1 MPGTYATPKAYNRI
15 GWIDVRAAEQPEW
28 AKIAVGI
35 SSRGNSINEQSQD
48 YYDME
53 GRGVAESEV
62 TSVAVT
68 RTFTGWRAIG
78 DKAQDAVMERLYDLD
93 NRTVDFIEC
102 YDNMEKD
109 AVNGRKGKAVLS
121 ITDDGSGDAQNRE
134 NISFALKILG
144 TPEKGTVTVT
154 NNVPTFT
161 PATAASGG

>member
-1 MPGTYATPKAYNRI
+1 MPGTYAKPKAYNRI
-15 GWIDVRAAEQPEW
+15 WWIDVRAAEQPEW

-78 DKAQDAVMERLYDLD
+78 DKAQDAVMENTQRSGVE
-93 NRTVDFIEC
+93 RPCCIA
-102 YDNMEKD
+102 KR
-109 AVNGRKGKAVLS
+109 RKKHRRGNS
-121 ITDDGSGDAQNRE
+121 
-134 NISFALKILG
+134 
-144 TPEKGTVTVT
+144 
-154 NNVPTFT
+154 
-161 PATAASGG
+161 

>member
-1 MPGTYATPKAYNRI
+1 MPGTYAKPKAYNRI
-15 GWIDVRAAEQPEW
+15 WWIDVRAAEQPEW

-102 YDNMEKD
+102 YDNMERTPSM
-109 AVNGRKGKAVLS
+109 AAKA
-121 ITDDGSGDAQNRE
+121 RR
-134 NISFALKILG
+134 SFPLR
-144 TPEKGTVTVT
+144 T
-154 NNVPTFT
+154 
-161 PATAASGG
+161 TAAAMRRTVRTFPLRSRSLAHLKRAP

>member
-1 MPGTYATPKAYNRI
+1 MPGTYAKPKAYNRI
-15 GWIDVRAAEQPEW
+15 WWIDVRAAEQPEW

-78 DKAQDAVMERLYDLD
+78 
-93 NRTVDFIEC
+93 
-102 YDNMEKD
+102 
-109 AVNGRKGKAVLS
+109 GKAVLS

>member
-1 MPGTYATPKAYNRI
+1 MPGTYAKPKAYNRI
-15 GWIDVRAAEQPEW
+15 WWIDVRAAEQPEW

-102 YDNMEKD
+102 YDNMEK
-109 AVNGRKGKAVLS
+109 AAKARRFFPLR
-121 ITDDGSGDAQNRE
+121 T
-134 NISFALKILG
+134 
-144 TPEKGTVTVT
+144 
-154 NNVPTFT
+154 
-161 PATAASGG
+161 TAAAMRRTVRTFPLR